1 MEKIVL
7 IGAGGQNF
15 GLGIISDIFKSQ
27 SLEGCEIFLHDIDKT
42 TLANMKIIS
51 NDYKEKLGVNIDIKA
66 STSRKEALEGATFC
80 IISIEVGNFNNHD
93 KFETESSFLRGVKA
107 LCNCP

>member
-7 IGAGGQNF
+7 IGAGSQNF

-27 SLEGCEIFLHDIDKT
+27 SLEGCEIF
-42 TLANMKIIS
+42 IS

-80 IISIEVGNFNNHD
+80 IISIEVGKRFDLWDQDWKIPLQYGIRQVYGENGGPL
-93 KFETESSFLRGVKA
+93 KFVRI
-107 LCNCP
+107 